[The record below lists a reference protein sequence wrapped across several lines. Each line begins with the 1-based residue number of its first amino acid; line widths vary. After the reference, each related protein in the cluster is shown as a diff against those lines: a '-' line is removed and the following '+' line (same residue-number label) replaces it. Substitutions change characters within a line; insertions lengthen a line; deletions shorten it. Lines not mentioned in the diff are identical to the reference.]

1 MPGPAAARPAP
12 LPTRKGRMRQG
23 KYCDSSWLTRSLPDL
38 ALLARCLDSS
48 NRTGAG
54 SITCGICP
62 SSYGSRVS
70 LWLRAAVPQPG
81 ARHTRKFR
89 LPGNTTRWRLA
100 MQDDDLRPSDNID
113 DRRGQ
118 GGGGINLGRGGL
130 GIGTIIILGL
140 IGWALGI
147 NPAILINGAQMIAG
161 GGDTASVSQPRSG
174 PSGTP

>member
-1 MPGPAAARPAP
+1 MSVF
-12 LPTRKGRMRQG
+12 LRK
-23 KYCDSSWLTRSLPDL
+23 PDT
-38 ALLARCLDSS
+38 AL
-48 NRTGAG
+48 
-54 SITCGICP
+54 I
-62 SSYGSRVS
+62 
-70 LWLRAAVPQPG
+70 LRAAVPQPG
-81 ARHTRKFR
+81 VRHTRKFR
-89 LPGNTTRWRLA
+89 LPGNTTRWRPV

-161 GGDTASVSQPRSG
+161 GGGTASVSRPRSG
-174 PSGTP
+174 PS